1 MNRTLRCAILLA
13 DLIWIVGAS
22 FLAHTLRFRILEIS
36 NGAIPPGR
44 RFYVVSVSAA
54 LVVWIFLYFNKNLQ
68 GFSRGWHFPTI
79 CSHVIVGTF
88 YLMASLLAIGF
99 LTKAD
104 YSRVALLFL
113 VLLLPPGFI
122 AIRYLAWCLV
132 RSWSRMG
139 AIRRV
144 VVVGSGRV
152 ARELANKIAGHPE
165 MMIELAGFL
174 YPADL
179 GAENGSLFSKAA
191 ATAVRSLN
199 IVDLLK
205 EKNVKEIILTEQ
217 FTAGPEVQKLI
228 GGCQRAGIHVH
239 LVPQSYDL
247 YLSKAR
253 LTEID
258 DVPLI
263 SVESCRISSG
273 ALELKRTI
281 DVAFGALLLAT
292 TLPLMGVIS
301 IALKCGKRRAFK
313 KELRCGRNGNQFWMY
328 RFNIDRW
335 APDLVG
341 FDKWVARISLTE
353 LPQLWNVIRGEMSLV
368 GPRPESQERVKHY
381 SVWQKQR
388 LTVKPG
394 LTGLAQVNGLRE
406 HHSSEEKARFDLQYI
421 YHSSLFLDFALLLQ
435 TAWTLMIRLLG
446 GSRRNPEPLFA
457 QARGTPFM
465 IQEVLHANSPQPGS
479 H

>member
-1 MNRTLRCAILLA
+1 MNRTLRGVILLA

-22 FLAHTLRFRILEIS
+22 LLAHTFRFQILGVS
-36 NGAIPPGR
+36 NGAVSAGR
-44 RFYVVSVSAA
+44 RFYVLSVSAA
-54 LVVWIFLYFNKNLQ
+54 LVLWIILYLSKSLEGFN
-68 GFSRGWHFPTI
+68 RGWHFPTI
-79 CSHVIVGTF
+79 GSQVIVGTF

-99 LTKAD
+99 LTKTD
-104 YSRVALLFL
+104 YSRLALLFL
-113 VLLLPPGFI
+113 GLLLPLGLT
-122 AIRYLAWCLV
+122 AIRYISWCLV

-179 GAENGSLFSKAA
+179 GSANGPFTKAA
-191 ATAVRSLN
+191 GTPVRSLN
-199 IVDLLK
+199 VVDLLK
-205 EKNVKEIILTEQ
+205 EKSVQEVILTDQ

-228 GGCQRAGIHVH
+228 AGCHRAGIQVH

-273 ALELKRTI
+273 ALELKRII
-281 DVAFGALLLAT
+281 DVALGAILLAMA
-292 TLPLMGVIS
+292 LPPMGVIS

-313 KELRCGRNGNQFWMY
+313 KELRCGRNGNQFWMC

-341 FDKWVARISLTE
+341 LDKWVARLSLTE

-368 GPRPESQERVKHY
+368 GPRPESPERVKHY

-435 TAWTLMIRLLG
+435 TAWTLMVRLLG
-446 GSRRNPEPLFA
+446 GSGPGSEPIVP
-457 QARGTPFM
+457 QAGGTPFM
-465 IQEVLHANSPQPGS
+465 IQEALHANSPQPSS